1 MIGYRGKR
9 KHPADNSQNGKS
21 FPADNEAPLAKR
33 AAEKGVRLSQKT
45 VANGEIS
52 PSGKETPIETVEL
65 GEEEAS
71 EMRR

>member
-9 KHPADNSQNGKS
+9 KHPADNSQNRKN
-21 FPADNEAPLAKR
+21 FPSDNEEPLAKR
-33 AAEKGVRLSQKT
+33 AAETGVGLSQKT

-52 PSGKETPIETVEL
+52 LPERTPIETEEF